1 MKTPWRL
8 LLIVPAAIVMATP
21 LYARESPRLIGIPF
35 FVWFQ
40 FAMVL
45 IGMAITLVVFVLD
58 KQIGSHKAED
68 VVNNSTDRVMNASSD
83 GAFYHYTNDDNGEGG
98 SPQ

>member
-1 MKTPWRL
+1 MRAPWRL

-21 LYARESPRLIGIPF
+21 LYARESPRIIGIPF

-45 IGMAITLVVFVLD
+45 IGMAITLLVFVLD
-58 KQIGSHKAED
+58 KQINSQQAEGSL
-68 VVNNSTDRVMNASSD
+68 NNSSQHIMNTNSDR
-83 GAFYHYTNDDNGEGG
+83 AFHNHTNDDNSEGEIYR
-98 SPQ
+98 